1 MVGMLECAC
10 APTHLYARVSVGP
23 HRQCAHT
30 HRPAPRPHAD
40 IVEAVSPAPGLDA
53 STRELATTV
62 YATYWTTA
70 YSGPQLRIRMQLVRL
85 KSRYVKAV
93 GVSAY
98 CVLRI
103 TSWRAVLKA
112 ACGRPA
118 YSAPVLR
125 IELWAVVSAA
135 CVLRT
140 AYSYRVLKLC
150 DGLRTAYCV
159 SVLRI
164 ETVWGVLRTA

>member
-1 MVGMLECAC
+1 MTVTAVTALNTCMTSHVFEKLC
-10 APTHLYARVSVGP
+10 LVS
-23 HRQCAHT
+23 A
-30 HRPAPRPHAD
+30 A
-40 IVEAVSPAPGLDA
+40 
-53 STRELATTV
+53 RELTTTV

-70 YSGPQLRIRMQLVRL
+70 YPGPQLRIRMQLVRL

-135 CVLRT
+135 CDQWSCGIAGDCAEGWAGFGWRGPRPWSVKSMLAALPKPLLRPRQS
-140 AYSYRVLKLC
+140 AVRV
-150 DGLRTAYCV
+150 
-159 SVLRI
+159 
-164 ETVWGVLRTA
+164 

>member
-1 MVGMLECAC
+1 M
-10 APTHLYARVSVGP
+10 
-23 HRQCAHT
+23 
-30 HRPAPRPHAD
+30 
-40 IVEAVSPAPGLDA
+40 
-53 STRELATTV
+53 
-62 YATYWTTA
+62 

-85 KSRYVKAV
+85 NCRYVKAV

-164 ETVWGVLRTA
+164 ETVWGVLRTAYCVSVLRIGGLGRVAYCVLRIRTPYWRFGTGCVLLSH

>member
-1 MVGMLECAC
+1 MRAIASVTALE
-10 APTHLYARVSVGP
+10 
-23 HRQCAHT
+23 
-30 HRPAPRPHAD
+30 HAY
-40 IVEAVSPAPGLDA
+40 ITV
-53 STRELATTV
+53 RELASMV
-62 YATYWTTA
+62 YATYWKTA

-135 CVLRT
+135 CVLRIRI
-140 AYSYRVLKLC
+140 A
-150 DGLRTAYCV
+150 
-159 SVLRI
+159 SVH
-164 ETVWGVLRTA
+164 